1 MLISTNSMHLPASRA
16 SNVTLSE
23 EAPVLSTLQDT
34 TNKMSSSDTAV
45 QNSAGTSSTASG
57 GGNGGGGG
65 NNSGGEFW
73 WTERMLCEVQSEH
86 PGELI
91 RTGSPYFL
99 CSALPPHWRSNKTLP
114 VAFKVVALGEVMD
127 GTVVTVRAGNDENYC
142 AELRN
147 CSAIMKN
154 QVAKFNDLRF
164 VGRSG
169 RGKSFSLTITI
180 NTSPPQIATYSKA
193 IKVTVDGPREPRIPD
208 FFSGQQQQFRAIALG
223 QRPYLDSHPF
233 GNHHLRDIENFR
245 RKSADNSSSS
255 SSLGNANSAS
265 GTPMATFKTP
275 HTPPSTDPIAV
286 SVASTDMDLPPTE
299 SSWNGFCSSTYPSYH
314 LTSSP
319 LQSSGYT
326 PFATDIST
334 LAETN
339 PTPISHHLTSGLSD
353 HSAMSG
359 DYTYSEVR
367 PKGEMDVLGSR
378 QGADSYSPLL
388 MRYSSDQ
395 TSTPTGYLHTGTSP
409 TSSPTPLS
417 LMPSTPSNSSYI
429 IMHNNYSS
437 NSSFYGSAPCPGGG
451 SSPATSSTYLP
462 PPILYPHLYN
472 QNHQIH
478 LHLPHDAVEHKP
490 DVQYVAATAPQ
501 DELAVVTSTSNVTI
515 SGSRTIEQGPLIA
528 DTQPE
533 DSRYTNDRHADPSV
547 WRPY

>member
-1 MLISTNSMHLPASRA
+1 MLISANSMHLPASRT

-34 TNKMSSSDTAV
+34 TNKMSTSDAGGGTAV
-45 QNSAGTSSTASG
+45 QSSSGASG
-57 GGNGGGGG
+57 GAAS
-65 NNSGGEFW
+65 NNGGEFW

-169 RGKSFSLTITI
+169 RGKSFSLTISI

-193 IKVTVDGPREPRIPD
+193 IKVTVDGPREPRNPLATNVANAD
-208 FFSGQQQQFRAIALG
+208 
-223 QRPYLDSHPF
+223 LDMP
-233 GNHHLRDIENFR
+233 
-245 RKSADNSSSS
+245 SS
-255 SSLGNANSAS
+255 
-265 GTPMATFKTP
+265 
-275 HTPPSTDPIAV
+275 
-286 SVASTDMDLPPTE
+286 E

-334 LAETN
+334 LAENN
-339 PTPISHHLTSGLSD
+339 PTPISHHLPSGLSD
-353 HSAMSG
+353 HTAMSAE
-359 DYTYSEVR
+359 YSYSESR
-367 PKGEMDVLGSR
+367 PKTEMEVLGSSR
-378 QGADSYSPLL
+378 QNAEAYSPLL
-388 MRYSSDQ
+388 MRYPTDQ
-395 TSTPTGYLHTGTSP
+395 TTAPSGYLHTGTSP

-417 LMPSTPSNSSYI
+417 LMSSNPSNSSYI
-429 IMHNNYSS
+429 IMHNNYST
-437 NSSFYGSAPCPGGG
+437 NSSFYGSASCPGGS
-451 SSPATSSTYLP
+451 SSPAASSTYLP
-462 PPILYPHLYN
+462 PTILYPHLYN

-478 LHLPHDAVEHKP
+478 LHLQHDAENKP
-490 DVQYVAATAPQ
+490 EVQYSTTTAQ
-501 DELAVVTSTSNVTI
+501 DELAIVTSTSNVTI
-515 SGSRTIEQGPLIA
+515 SGSRAIEQGTMIA
-528 DTQPE
+528 ETQPVTD
-533 DSRYTNDRHADPSV
+533 DSRYSNDRHADPSV

>member
-1 MLISTNSMHLPASRA
+1 MLISANSMHLPASRT

-34 TNKMSSSDTAV
+34 TNKMSTSDAGGGTAV
-45 QNSAGTSSTASG
+45 QSSSGASG
-57 GGNGGGGG
+57 GAAS
-65 NNSGGEFW
+65 NNGGEFW

-169 RGKSFSLTITI
+169 RGKSFSLTISI

-193 IKVTVDGPREPRIPD
+193 IKVTVDGPREPR
-208 FFSGQQQQFRAIALG
+208 SQQQQFRAIALG

-233 GNHHLRDIENFR
+233 GNHHLRDIENYR
-245 RKSADNSSSS
+245 RKSADTSSSS
-255 SSLGNANSAS
+255 SSLGNANAS
-265 GTPMATFKTP
+265 SVTPLATFKTP
-275 HTPPSTDPIAV
+275 HTPPSTDPLATN
-286 SVASTDMDLPPTE
+286 VANADLDMPSSE

-334 LAETN
+334 LAENN
-339 PTPISHHLTSGLSD
+339 PTPISHHLPSGLSD
-353 HSAMSG
+353 HTAMSAE
-359 DYTYSEVR
+359 YSYSESR
-367 PKGEMDVLGSR
+367 PKTEMEVLGSSR
-378 QGADSYSPLL
+378 QNAEAYSPLL
-388 MRYSSDQ
+388 MRYPTDQ
-395 TSTPTGYLHTGTSP
+395 TTAPSGYLHTGTSP

-417 LMPSTPSNSSYI
+417 LMSSNPSNSSYI
-429 IMHNNYSS
+429 IMHNNYST
-437 NSSFYGSAPCPGGG
+437 NSSFYGSASCPGGS
-451 SSPATSSTYLP
+451 SSPAASSTYLP
-462 PPILYPHLYN
+462 PTILYPHLYN

-478 LHLPHDAVEHKP
+478 LHLQHDAENKP
-490 DVQYVAATAPQ
+490 EVQYSTTTAQ
-501 DELAVVTSTSNVTI
+501 DELAIVTSTSNVTI
-515 SGSRTIEQGPLIA
+515 SGSRAIEQGTMIA
-528 DTQPE
+528 ETQPVTD
-533 DSRYTNDRHADPSV
+533 DSRYSNDRHADPSV